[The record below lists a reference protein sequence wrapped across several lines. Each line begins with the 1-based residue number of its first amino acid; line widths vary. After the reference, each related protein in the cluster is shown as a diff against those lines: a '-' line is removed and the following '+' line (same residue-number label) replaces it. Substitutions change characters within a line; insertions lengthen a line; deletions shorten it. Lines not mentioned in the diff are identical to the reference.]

1 MLKST
6 RAKTRKVTNIHVV
19 ALYAVVAAVATAV
32 SAVVSAPLPTS
43 LSSHA
48 PPLKLCQRLRAETSF
63 FSKLSERVE
72 ILTFTVHIYI
82 VYCIMYTVCTLNR
95 VQDNF

>member
-32 SAVVSAPLPTS
+32 AAVVSAPLPTS
-43 LSSHA
+43 PSSHMHHHYIA
-48 PPLKLCQRLRAETSF
+48 LCQRLRAETSF
-63 FSKLSERVE
+63 FSKLSEMVE
-72 ILTFTVHIYI
+72 ILTLAI
-82 VYCIMYTVCTLNR
+82 
-95 VQDNF
+95 